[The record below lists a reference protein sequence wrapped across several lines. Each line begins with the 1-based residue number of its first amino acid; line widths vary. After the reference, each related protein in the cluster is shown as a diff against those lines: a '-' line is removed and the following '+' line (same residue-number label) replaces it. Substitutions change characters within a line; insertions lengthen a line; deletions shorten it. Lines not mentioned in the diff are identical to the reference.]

1 MGTDAEHP
9 PAPATDPSDE
19 PAGTSTPTETTS
31 PAGSSEVQRSAWP
44 RRVALLTLAV
54 LVAVAAAYGTR
65 FGSDPT
71 VVDSPLIG
79 QPAPAFALPYL
90 EKDGMQSLADL
101 RGQIVVI
108 NFWASWCTAC
118 QEEHDDLIMAA
129 ARYRDEGVTFLGIVY
144 QDRPDLAVEML
155 DEMGRGYDNLND
167 PGSRAAIDF
176 GVFGVPET
184 FFIDRDGTVV
194 AKVVGRS
201 DLVLL
206 TETIETILDGRIPD
220 SVNRAGFQPRPVELG
235 TP

>member
-1 MGTDAEHP
+1 MQRPTPGIHR
-9 PAPATDPSDE
+9 PAAVEQSDDRISQPSVVSA
-19 PAGTSTPTETTS
+19 P
-31 PAGSSEVQRSAWP
+31 GSRWP
-44 RRVALLTLAV
+44 RRVALLTL
-54 LVAVAAAYGTR
+54 VALTGIAAAYGTR
-65 FGSDPT
+65 FATDPT

-79 QPAPAFALPYL
+79 QPVPDVTLPYL
-90 EKDGMQSLADL
+90 EQDGTLTLTDL
-101 RGQIVVI
+101 HGDIVVV

-118 QEEHDDLIMAA
+118 REEHDDLIMAA
-129 ARYRDEGVTFLGIVY
+129 QRFRDDGVTFLGIVY
-144 QDRPDLAVEML
+144 QDRPEAAIGML
-155 DEMGRGYDNLND
+155 DEMGRRYDNLTD

-206 TETIETILDGRIPD
+206 TETIETILDGRVPD
-220 SVNRAGFQPRPVELG
+220 SVNRAGFQPQPVDLG